1 MFMVPNRS
9 VLPLKGRRILVTRP
23 FRQAAGL
30 VELIEQQG
38 GDAIVFPVIE
48 IAANY
53 VKEWSEWHPLQTNW
67 LVFVS
72 RNAVEHFLQGS
83 PQTLPAHIKLAATG
97 EGTAQTMRE
106 NRLTVDLQ
114 PELSNGSEGLLQLP
128 EWQQMD
134 QQHVVIV
141 RGDGGRELMA
151 ETLRARGAKISYLE
165 VYRRQLPTV
174 SADLQQQACSAD
186 WLTATS
192 ANGVTNLLSLLST
205 NCPEIL
211 QKPLVVV
218 SERIKAF
225 AIEKGF
231 KQVHVSLDASDGA
244 IIQRLI
250 EMGSDHGA

>member
-1 MFMVPNRS
+1 MFMVTDRS
-9 VLPLKGRRILVTRP
+9 ALPLKGRKILVTRP
-23 FRQAAGL
+23 IRQAAGL

-48 IAANY
+48 IGAIDIKQWQN
-53 VKEWSEWHPLQTNW
+53 WSPQQTDW

-72 RNAVEHFLQGS
+72 RNAVEAFVQGN
-83 PQTLPAHIKLAATG
+83 PQPLPEHIKLAAAG
-97 EGTAQTMRE
+97 EGTALAMRE
-106 NRLTVDLQ
+106 QGLTVHLQ

-141 RGDGGRELMA
+141 RGEGGRELMA
-151 ETLRARGAKISYLE
+151 ETLRARGAKINYLE

-174 SADLQQQACSAD
+174 SAELQQQACSAD

-205 NCPEIL
+205 NCPKIL
-211 QKPLVVV
+211 QKPLLVV